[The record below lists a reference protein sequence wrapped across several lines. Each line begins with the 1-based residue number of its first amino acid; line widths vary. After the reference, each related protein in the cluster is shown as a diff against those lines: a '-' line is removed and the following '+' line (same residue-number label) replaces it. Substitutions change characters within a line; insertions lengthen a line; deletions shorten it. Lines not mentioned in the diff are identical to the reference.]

1 MNKQNKNEV
10 KRGTIQIGISSLL
23 LVFTVLCLV
32 VFSVLALSSAK
43 ADWKLAQKNKINVKQ
58 YYEADSLAEEMAK
71 KINEYI
77 MDSVF
82 SNSAIIKNQELLGK
96 SLEENLDVSYN
107 KDDNTVSYQID
118 ISDEQL
124 MIVCLK
130 IKPYNEIQEGIKNYE
145 VLSWVVQNKMDY
157 EIDESIPVWNGE
169 E

>member
-1 MNKQNKNEV
+1 MNKQKKDERT
-10 KRGTIQIGISSLL
+10 RGTIQIGISSLL

-43 ADWKLAQKNKINVKQ
+43 ADWKLAQKNKISVNQ

-71 KINEYI
+71 KINDHI
-77 MDSVF
+77 IDLIV
-82 SNSAIIKNQELLGK
+82 SNSTIIKNQELLGN

-107 KDDNTVSYQID
+107 KEDNTVSYQID
-118 ISDEQL
+118 INDEQL
-124 MIVCLK
+124 LLVCLK
-130 IKPYNEIQEGIKNYE
+130 IKSYNEIQKRIKNYE
-145 VLSWVVQNKMDY
+145 VISWVVQNKMDY